1 MGFVAKHAKK
11 PERKT
16 INTMTLADFYA
27 LRLPFITYN
36 GLVNNQAE
44 NDFIQTEIFNKIKS
58 MVIVPPYTIH
68 DSGYMCMTYIGVDEE
83 NYPICSFSGWSDVL
97 FLDGVCGF
105 AADKEHPSGWKIDC
119 LPCGLVRI
127 FCNGMLGFDYSIDCD
142 SASVFCAQL
151 SDRVRVTL
159 DKGDI

>member
-1 MGFVAKHAKK
+1 MGFVVKHAKK

-16 INTMTLADFYA
+16 VNDMTLADFYA
-27 LRLPFITYN
+27 LHLPLIAYN
-36 GLVNNQAE
+36 EFENNKAE
-44 NDFIQTEIFNKIKS
+44 SDLIQTGILNKIKS
-58 MVIVPPYTIH
+58 LIIVPQYTIH
-68 DSGYMCMTYIGVDEE
+68 GSGYMCMAYIGVDEY
-83 NYPICSFSGWSDVL
+83 NYPICSFGGWSDVL

-105 AADKEHPSGWKIDC
+105 TSDKEHPSGWKIDC

-127 FCNGMLGFDYSIDCD
+127 FCNGMLDFDYSIDCD
-142 SASVFCAQL
+142 STSVFCAQF